1 LNVSQWID
9 QAAQEFLQAGLHFGH
24 GTDNA
29 SDEAVWL
36 VLHSVDAPLDG
47 SFENWQQK
55 VSAEQARRIR
65 DLISIRLSSR
75 QPLAYLLGS
84 AWFAGLEFAVNEHVL
99 VPRSPIAELILEV
112 YSPWLKPGQL
122 HRVLDMCTGCGCI
135 AIANAVY
142 LPEVQVDA
150 ADISSSALEVAK
162 HNVALHGVADRV
174 RLIQSDL
181 FTELSGQKYDLIV
194 CNPPYVANF
203 QRNNLPAEYQAEPEL
218 GLYSGEDG
226 LDLCLRIML
235 QSPHHLTED
244 GILICEVGESADRL
258 SAVLPAVPFLWLE
271 FHSGGEGI
279 FLLGRDLL
287 LQSAGCIEA
296 LIEDRSRVR

>member
-1 LNVSQWID
+1 MNISQWID
-9 QAAQEFLQAGLHFGH
+9 QAEQEFIKAGLHYGH

-36 VLHSVDAPLDG
+36 VLHCVEAPLDG
-47 SFENWQQK
+47 SFENWQQT
-55 VSAEQARRIR
+55 VSPEQADRIR
-65 DLISIRLSSR
+65 GLISTRLSSR

-84 AWFAGLEFAVNEHVL
+84 AWFAGLEFVVNDSVL
-99 VPRSPIAELILEV
+99 VPRSPIAELILDR

-122 HRVLDMCTGCGCI
+122 HRVLDLCTGCGCI

-142 LPEVQVDA
+142 LPGIRVDA
-150 ADISSSALEVAK
+150 VDISSSALEVAK
-162 HNVALHGVADRV
+162 LNVERHGVADQV
-174 RLIQSDL
+174 QLIQSDL
-181 FTELSGQKYDLIV
+181 FAELAGQEYDLIV
-194 CNPPYVANF
+194 TNPPYVADF
-203 QRNNLPAEYQAEPEL
+203 QRSNLPAEYQAEPEL

-235 QSPHHLTED
+235 QSPHHLAED

-279 FLLGRDLL
+279 FLLGKDVL
-287 LQSAGCIEA
+287 LQSASHIEA
-296 LIEDRSRVR
+296 LIEERSRVR

>member
-1 LNVSQWID
+1 MNISQWID
-9 QAAQEFLQAGLHFGH
+9 QAEQEFLQAGLHYGH

-29 SDEAVWL
+29 SDEAFWL
-36 VLHSVDAPLDG
+36 VLHSIQAPLDG

-55 VSAEQARRIR
+55 ATAKQAKRIR
-65 DLISIRLSSR
+65 DLISMRLSSR

-99 VPRSPIAELILEV
+99 VPRSPIAELILEA

-142 LPEVQVDA
+142 LPNVLVDA
-150 ADISSSALEVAK
+150 ADISSVALAVAK
-162 HNVALHGVADRV
+162 SNVALHGVADRV

-194 CNPPYVANF
+194 ANPPYVADM
-203 QRNNLPAEYQAEPEL
+203 QRTNLPAEYQAEPEL

-235 QSPHHLTED
+235 QSPHYLAED

-271 FHSGGEGI
+271 FQSGGEGI
-279 FLLGRDLL
+279 FLLGRDVL
-287 LQSAGCIEA
+287 LQAADCIEV